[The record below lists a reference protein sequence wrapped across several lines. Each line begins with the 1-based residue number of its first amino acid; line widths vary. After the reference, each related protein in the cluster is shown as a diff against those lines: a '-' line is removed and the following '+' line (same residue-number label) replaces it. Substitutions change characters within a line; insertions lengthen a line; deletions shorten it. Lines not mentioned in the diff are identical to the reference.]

1 MTTCIVNFGMGNVGS
16 IANMIKRL
24 GAEAEITG
32 DINCIE
38 SAKKLILPGVGSFD
52 QGMRAIKKMGLVSPL
67 QNAVARGTPILGICL
82 GMQLMMER
90 SEEGSQPGLG
100 FVSGDVK
107 HFPSREASLKVPHM
121 GWNRIS
127 LKKPCSLFDEKD
139 KDLRYYFVHS
149 YYISCANN
157 DDVIAT
163 SFHGREFVSVFQ
175 RGSLFGVQFHPEKS
189 HRFGMAL
196 FNKFL
201 AL

>member
-24 GAEAEITG
+24 GAEAVISA
-32 DINCIE
+32 DVNCIE

-52 QGMRAIKKMGLVSPL
+52 QGMLAIKKMGLLRPL

-90 SEEGSQPGLG
+90 SEEGSLPGLG

-107 HFPSREASLKVPHM
+107 RFPSGEALLKVPHM
-121 GWNRIS
+121 GWNKIT
-127 LKKPCSLFDEKD
+127 LKKPCPLFHKEE

-149 YYISCANN
+149 YYISCTNN
-157 DDVIAT
+157 DDVVAT

>member
-16 IANMIKRL
+16 IANMIKRS
-24 GAEAEITG
+24 GAEAVISG
-32 DINCIE
+32 DVNCIE

-52 QGMRAIKKMGLVSPL
+52 QGMLAIKKMGLVSPL

-90 SEEGSQPGLG
+90 SEEGSLPGLG

-107 HFPSREASLKVPHM
+107 RFPSGEALLKVPHM
-121 GWNRIS
+121 GWNKIT
-127 LKKPCSLFDEKD
+127 LKKPCPLFHKED

-175 RGSLFGVQFHPEKS
+175 RNSLFGVQFHPEKS